1 MEDTILQE
9 IVRRIVEKVKPT
21 SIYLFGSR
29 ARGDHDESSDY
40 DIALIYDGEKSKRE
54 IKIES
59 RHVCWGINASI
70 DIVVLTSDELNRF
83 KTVATTLAREISE
96 SGVIVHG

>member
-59 RHVCWGINASI
+59 RHVCWG
-70 DIVVLTSDELNRF
+70 LTPRL
-83 KTVATTLAREISE
+83 TLLY
-96 SGVIVHG
+96 